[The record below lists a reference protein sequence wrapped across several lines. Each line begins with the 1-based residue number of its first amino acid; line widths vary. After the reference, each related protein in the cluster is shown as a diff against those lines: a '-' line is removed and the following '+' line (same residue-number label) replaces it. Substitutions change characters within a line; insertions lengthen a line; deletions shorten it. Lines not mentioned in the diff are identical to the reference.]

1 MGRADMHIERQWFY
15 YRRDASMRAIAP
27 EPTDDRDKATGT
39 AWVARAQHP
48 KDHHEY
54 GVQAI
59 MDGIV
64 QDFPVPKPVRLELQ
78 RALDSYLTDHPNGFD
93 NPVVSV

>member
-15 YRRDASMRAIAP
+15 YERDASMRAIAQI
-27 EPTDDRDKATGT
+27 PTGDRDKATGT
-39 AWVARAQHP
+39 AWVARARHP

-59 MDGIV
+59 VDGAV
-64 QDFPVPKPVRLELQ
+64 QDTISKPMRQELQ
-78 RALDSYLTDHPNGFD
+78 HALDGYLAEFPDGLD
-93 NPVVSV
+93 NSIITV

>member
-15 YRRDASMRAIAP
+15 YVRDASMRATVP

-39 AWVARAQHP
+39 AWVARARHP

-59 MDGIV
+59 VDGAI
-64 QDFPVPKPVRLELQ
+64 QDTISKPMRQELQ
-78 RALDSYLTDHPNGFD
+78 RALDSYLANNPNGLD
-93 NPVVSV
+93 NPVMSV

>member
-15 YRRDASMRAIAP
+15 YERDATVRSIVRT
-27 EPTDDRDKATGT
+27 PTGDRDKATGT
-39 AWVARAQHP
+39 AWVARARHP

-59 MDGIV
+59 VDGAV
-64 QDFPVPKPVRLELQ
+64 QVTISKRARQDLQ
-78 RALDSYLTDHPNGFD
+78 SALDHYLAGHPNGLD
-93 NPVVSV
+93 NPVMSV